1 VVSRADEIGS
11 CRLDALQVAERIAQR
26 YQHDPRLRRLCPIII
41 PVDGLLAHAST
52 SLREAEFAMLS
63 TVARAPAA
71 EVEQL
76 LLTVDR
82 FVSLPGTVAL
92 TELEREHLLQRF
104 GLFGLRLSVDLI
116 TSQVV
121 STASELAAELAE
133 RSGLNRLRLAVL
145 RQFEGRSRVLKARS
159 ALAVLT
165 DVLRDDGCTDSAALA
180 SAVEQLTSSTHDF
193 EEVRLLSALRSGSI
207 ELRQD
212 RLIEL
217 DRILGGS
224 GHDPSSRLGLPP
236 GSDPDELSR
245 AALATLATWQR
256 LAEHPL
262 TSRSA
267 QVAARTATRT
277 LEGIVAA
284 SFAPPTP
291 ESVDGPSAHA
301 P

>member
-1 VVSRADEIGS
+1 
-11 CRLDALQVAERIAQR
+11 
-26 YQHDPRLRRLCPIII
+26 
-41 PVDGLLAHAST
+41 
-52 SLREAEFAMLS
+52 
-63 TVARAPAA
+63 
-71 EVEQL
+71 
-76 LLTVDR
+76 
-82 FVSLPGTVAL
+82 
-92 TELEREHLLQRF
+92 
-104 GLFGLRLSVDLI
+104 
-116 TSQVV
+116 
-121 STASELAAELAE
+121 
-133 RSGLNRLRLAVL
+133 VL
-145 RQFEGRSRVLKARS
+145 RNE
-159 ALAVLT
+159 
-165 DVLRDDGCTDSAALA
+165 GCTDSAALA
-180 SAVEQLTSSTHDF
+180 SAVEQLTSGTHDF

-236 GSDPDELSR
+236 GSDADELRR